1 MNSKINETSLTTKN
15 SKLLLDKHIAKIPN
29 FPKKGITFYDI
40 SPILESPR
48 LLKQTI
54 DALCEEATV
63 FKPDLIC
70 GIDARGFLFATPL
83 AYNLNCGVI
92 MIRKSNKLPGKVLVQ
107 SYELEYGSAE
117 LSIQTER
124 RLSGK
129 RILVIDDL
137 IATGGSL
144 DAAQTLIKKASGIIC
159 GALCIIELTELKG
172 REKLMCPI
180 VSLQTYRF

>member
-1 MNSKINETSLTTKN
+1 MLNS
-15 SKLLLDKHIAKIPN
+15 LD
-29 FPKKGITFYDI
+29 
-40 SPILESPR
+40 
-48 LLKQTI
+48 
-54 DALCEEATV
+54 
-63 FKPDLIC
+63 PDLSVFSDDDFLIIPIEYRFPSRWSQDDLWWPGDTFC
-70 GIDARGFLFATPL
+70 RGLPEIERSDRFGIPIIFKKMNQPL
-83 AYNLNCGVI
+83 

-107 SYELEYGSAE
+107 SYDLEYGSSE

-124 RLSGK
+124 QLSGK
-129 RILVIDDL
+129 RILIIDDL

-144 DAAQTLIKKASGIIC
+144 NASQALIKKASGIVC